1 MNEGGYQIKAEKR
14 REILYP
20 YLGGGGGGG
29 ADTAEGAGIS
39 GKASKSGKEGAIP
52 GPKSDV
58 INKSPAI

>member
-20 YLGGGGGGG
+20 YLGGGGGG
-29 ADTAEGAGIS
+29 GAGIS